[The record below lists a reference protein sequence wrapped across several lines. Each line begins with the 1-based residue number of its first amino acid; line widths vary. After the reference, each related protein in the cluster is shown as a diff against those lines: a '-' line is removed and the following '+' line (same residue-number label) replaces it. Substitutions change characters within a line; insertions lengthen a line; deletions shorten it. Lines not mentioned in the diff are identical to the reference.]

1 MSAYRILC
9 GAFWAALTL
18 IFGIGAFA
26 EFNIGNTQ
34 GGVLCVVITIPAAWY
49 DYRIWTFK
57 TNRFWFFWYKD
68 LRTSRAVA
76 GNIRPRPGRGLQGV
90 VPLG

>member
-26 EFNIGNTQ
+26 EFNIGNA
-34 GGVLCVVITIPAAWY
+34 GGGALSAAIAVLAGWY
-49 DYRIWTFK
+49 DYRVWTFK
-57 TNRFWFFWYKD
+57 INRFWFFW
-68 LRTSRAVA
+68 
-76 GNIRPRPGRGLQGV
+76 
-90 VPLG
+90 